1 MMRAAR
7 DAGADTAYYD
17 TADAL
22 LADEAAP
29 ECLLVLGGDGTI
41 LRYARAA
48 ALRGVPL
55 LGVHL
60 GRVGFLTETTAAAFP
75 DALERLLAHRYT
87 IEERMMLS
95 CRVNGGAETLCLNDV
110 LVFKSAF
117 SGTVRVRMAVDALDA
132 GDAFCD
138 GVIISTPTGA
148 TGYSLSA
155 GGPVVAPGLDAIVVT
170 PVCSHTL
177 HVRPV
182 VSSGEAVW
190 RFSVM
195 GAGVVAADGERLCE
209 VAEGDEVVVTKA
221 ARRARFIRFSEKN
234 VFELIRQKLT

>member
-1 MMRAAR
+1 MRLGFAANIKKTGAEASCSAMMRAAR

-48 ALRGVPL
+48 ALRGVSL

-95 CRVNGGAETLCLNDV
+95 CRVNGGAVSRRAQRRKQIQRT
-110 LVFKSAF
+110 
-117 SGTVRVRMAVDALDA
+117 
-132 GDAFCD
+132 
-138 GVIISTPTGA
+138 STRT
-148 TGYSLSA
+148 
-155 GGPVVAPGLDAIVVT
+155 
-170 PVCSHTL
+170 
-177 HVRPV
+177 RQ
-182 VSSGEAVW
+182 
-190 RFSVM
+190 
-195 GAGVVAADGERLCE
+195 GAGH
-209 VAEGDEVVVTKA
+209 
-221 ARRARFIRFSEKN
+221 
-234 VFELIRQKLT
+234 